1 VTHVDFTEPYCEAL
15 RQVLIAGG
23 RRAGI
28 DLVTE
33 GRTARRRAR
42 A

>member
-33 GRTARRRAR
+33 GTYGATQGRA
-42 A
+42 